1 LGSLQLRRLPRY
13 PYFAPEDLR
22 YGPQHSAVPRI
33 DISFCRPFD
42 AWNVLIS
49 DAPLA
54 VPMSASQR
62 LFGTNGVRFVP
73 GVTHDLDFV
82 IRLAEAVGTYFGEG
96 EVLQG
101 QDGRSSSPALA
112 NAAVSGL
119 MSSGRDVAEAGVVP
133 TPALQY
139 AVKAM
144 GLKGGVMITASH
156 NPPQY
161 NGIKV
166 VGQDGVEVP
175 RLDEQRIE
183 KVFHDGSQNKADWK
197 SIGVARPEPSVVRA
211 YNNGIV
217 SKVNPKLI
225 AERKFTVVMDL
236 GNGAQCVAAPYM
248 VEGLGCKLI
257 TLNSILDGTFPGRG
271 PEPTPSTLGELSQ
284 AVKSVGADLGV
295 AYDGDGDRSIFCDES
310 GRVLWGD
317 QSGCLIADY
326 LMERNPHSTVV
337 TTVSSTQAIEAIAKK
352 RGGKVIRTRVGS
364 VDVSRA
370 MLERRALLG
379 FEENGGFIYS
389 PHIAVRDG
397 GMTTALMLECLA
409 ARGMAI
415 SKILA
420 FAVPKYFQAKTKL
433 ETDRRKTAQVMK
445 TVERQ
450 VKGEIERIDGLKIWT
465 DEKSWA
471 LVRPSGTEPII
482 RIFTEADTQ
491 TKADALL
498 KKFVRV
504 VKAAS
509 A

>member
-1 LGSLQLRRLPRY
+1 
-13 PYFAPEDLR
+13 
-22 YGPQHSAVPRI
+22 V
-33 DISFCRPFD
+33 
-42 AWNVLIS
+42 
-49 DAPLA
+49 
-54 VPMSASQR
+54 SASQQR

-96 EVLQG
+96 EVLLG

-119 MSSGRDVAEAGVVP
+119 MSSGRDVAETGVVP

-144 GLKGGVMITASH
+144 GFKGGVMITASH

-183 KVFHDGSQNKADWK
+183 KIFFDRSQSKADWK
-197 SIGVARPEPSVVRA
+197 SIGVARQEPSVVRA
-211 YNNGIV
+211 YNSAIA
-217 SKVNPKLI
+217 SRVNPKPI
-225 AERKFTVVMDL
+225 VERKFTVVMDL
-236 GNGAQCVAAPYM
+236 GNGAQCIAAPYL

-257 TLNSILDGTFPGRG
+257 TLNSIIDGAFPGRG
-271 PEPTPSTLGELSQ
+271 PEPTPATLGELSQ
-284 AVKSVGADLGV
+284 AVRSVGADLGV
-295 AYDGDGDRSIFCDES
+295 AYDGDGDRSIFCDET
-310 GRVLWGD
+310 GKILWGD

-326 LMERNPHSTVV
+326 LMERNPDSTVV
-337 TTVSSTQAIEAIAKK
+337 TTVSSTQAIEAVAKK
-352 RGGKVIRTRVGS
+352 RGGKVIRTKVGS
-364 VDVSRA
+364 VDVSRT
-370 MLERRALLG
+370 MIERRALLG
-379 FEENGGFIYS
+379 FEENGGFLYS
-389 PHIAVRDG
+389 PHIPVRDG

-409 ARGMAI
+409 ARGMAF
-415 SKILA
+415 SKSLA
-420 FAVPKYFQAKTKL
+420 FSVPRFHQAKTKV
-433 ETDRRKTAQVMK
+433 EIDRRKTSQVMK
-445 TVERQ
+445 AVEAQAKGEVERT
-450 VKGEIERIDGLKIWT
+450 DGLKIWA
-465 DEKSWA
+465 DRKSWA

-482 RIFTEADTQ
+482 RIFTESESQAQADS
-491 TKADALL
+491 LL

>member
-1 LGSLQLRRLPRY
+1 LSVSQ
-13 PYFAPEDLR
+13 
-22 YGPQHSAVPRI
+22 
-33 DISFCRPFD
+33 
-42 AWNVLIS
+42 
-49 DAPLA
+49 
-54 VPMSASQR
+54 QR

-82 IRLAEAVGTYFGEG
+82 IKLSEAVGTYFAEG
-96 EVLQG
+96 DILLG
-101 QDGRSSSPALA
+101 QDGRTSSPALA

-139 AVKAM
+139 AVKAI
-144 GLKGGVMITASH
+144 GFKGGVMITASH

-161 NGIKV
+161 NGVKV

-183 KVFHDGSQNKADWK
+183 KVFFGGSQNKADWK
-197 SIGVARPEPSVVRA
+197 SVGVARSEPSVVRK
-211 YNNGIV
+211 YISGIV
-217 SKVNPKLI
+217 SRVNPKPI

-236 GNGAQCVAAPYM
+236 GNGAQCVAAPYL

-257 TLNSILDGTFPGRG
+257 TLNSILDGGFPGRG

-284 AVKSVGADLGV
+284 AVRSVGADLGV

-310 GRVLWGD
+310 GRILWGD
-317 QSGCLIADY
+317 QSGCFIADY
-326 LMERNPHSTVV
+326 LMERNPDSTVV
-337 TTVSSTQAIEAIAKK
+337 TTVSSTQAIESVAKK
-352 RGGKVIRTRVGS
+352 RGGKVFRTKVGS

-370 MLERRALLG
+370 MLDRRALLG
-379 FEENGGFIYS
+379 FEENGGFLYS

-409 ARGMAI
+409 ARGMAF
-415 SKILA
+415 SKALA
-420 FAVPKYFQAKTKL
+420 FAVPKFYQAKTKV
-433 ETDRRKTAQVMK
+433 EIDRRKTTQVMK

-450 VKGEIERIDGLKIWT
+450 AKGEIERTDGLKIWA
-465 DEKSWA
+465 DAKSWA
-471 LVRPSGTEPII
+471 LIRPSGTEPII
-482 RIFTEADTQ
+482 RIFAESESQAQ
-491 TKADALL
+491 ADALL
-498 KKFVRV
+498 NRFVRV